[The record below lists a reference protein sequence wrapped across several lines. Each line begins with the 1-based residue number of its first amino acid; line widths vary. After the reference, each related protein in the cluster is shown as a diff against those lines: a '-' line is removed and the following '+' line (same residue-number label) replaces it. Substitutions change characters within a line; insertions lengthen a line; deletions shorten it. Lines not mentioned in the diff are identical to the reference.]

1 MENNRYRSFE
11 DGYKN
16 AWLKLVSGERLEIRG
31 DTYFGYHIVKRGR
44 VGSKLKVTWNSLEI
58 YCGEHG
64 SHFAKKKDAEN
75 FALVLAM
82 YFNGDLDNQALLKP
96 EFFHG
101 YSKKNFASN
110 SQRNRL
116 FWQDVTLINP
126 QDGWDFFDFS
136 VLDKIPSEFIFSYPC
151 DEETG
156 DALDDRYYGMEE
168 FLECFTTEREQHLFT
183 PNLEDELHVSISKF
197 LAENDDIN
205 LAQELR
211 GYASLIM
218 INYYRNL
225 LPFDWIF
232 PNQQQYFISFIPKLL
247 SNLPA
252 FVFKHLELMNAQ

>member
-1 MENNRYRSFE
+1 MENNRYKSYE

-16 AWLKLVSGERLEIRG
+16 AWLRLVSGERLEIRG
-31 DTYFGYHIVKRGR
+31 DTYFGYHIEKKGLI
-44 VGSKLKVTWNSLEI
+44 GSKLKETWNSLEI

-82 YFNGDLDNQALLKP
+82 YFNGDLHKKALLEP
-96 EFFHG
+96 EFFNG
-101 YSKKNFASN
+101 FIKNNFEGESK
-110 SQRNRL
+110 RNKL

-126 QDGWDFFDFS
+126 QEGWNFFDFT
-136 VLDKIPSEFIFSYPC
+136 VLNEIPDDIDYSYPI

-156 DALDDRYYGMEE
+156 YALDDRYYGMAE
-168 FLECFTTEREQHLFT
+168 FLERFTMEREKNLFT
-183 PNLEDELHVSISKF
+183 LELEHDLHLLISKF
-197 LAENDDIN
+197 LAENSDIA

-211 GYASLIM
+211 GYATLVL

-232 PNQQQYFISFIPKLL
+232 PNHQQYFISFIPKLL